1 MKVLIET
8 SARHIHLTSEHLEI
22 LCGKGFALVF
32 KKELSQPGQFVSTTR
47 LDVVGPKSTIKNVSV
62 LGPVRSKT
70 QVEVSM
76 TDARTLGVVAPI
88 RESGHVAASAP
99 IQLVGPNGTVH
110 IEEGVIIAKRH
121 LHMTP
126 QDALMAGLKSGD
138 VIKIDINTPER
149 GIIFKDVVVRV
160 SERFATAV
168 HIDTDESNAAN
179 VCGVDCGVVYGEI
192 IK

>member
-8 SARHIHLTSEHLEI
+8 SARHIHLSPEHLEV
-22 LCGKGFALVF
+22 LCGKGYSLEA
-32 KKELSQPGQFVSTTR
+32 KKPLSQHGQYVSTTR
-47 LDVVGPKSTIKNVSV
+47 LDVVGPKAAIKGVSV
-62 LGPVRSKT
+62 LGPVRPKT

-76 TDARTLGVVAPI
+76 TDARTLGVIAPI
-88 RESGHVAASAP
+88 RESGDVAKSAP
-99 IQLVGPNGTVH
+99 IKIVGPVGSIE

-121 LHMTP
+121 LHMTIG
-126 QDALMAGLKSGD
+126 DAQKVGLKNGD
-138 VIKIDINTPER
+138 VVMIDVATPER

-160 SERFATAV
+160 SDRFSTAV

-179 VCGVDCGVVYGEI
+179 ACADGCGPLYGEI

>member
-8 SARHIHLTSEHLEI
+8 SARHIHLSPEHLEI
-22 LCGKGFALVF
+22 LCGKGFALTL
-32 KKELSQPGQFVSTTR
+32 KKELSQPGQYVSTTR
-47 LDVVGPKSTIKNVSV
+47 LDVVGPKSTIKGVSV

-76 TDARTLGVVAPI
+76 TDARTLGVIAPI
-88 RESGHVAASAP
+88 RESGNVAKSAP
-99 IQLVGPNGTVH
+99 IQIVGPNGTVS

-126 QDALMAGLKSGD
+126 EDASAVGLKSGD
-138 VIKIDINTPER
+138 VIMIDVNTPER

-160 SERFATAV
+160 SDKFATAV

-179 VCGVDCGVVYGEI
+179 ACADGCGPLYGEI

>member
-8 SARHIHLTSEHLEI
+8 SARHIHLSSEHLEI
-22 LCGKGFALVF
+22 LCGKGFALQE
-32 KKELSQPGQFVSTTR
+32 KKPLSQPGQYVSTTR
-47 LDVVGPKSTIKNVSV
+47 LDVVGLKSTIKNVVV
-62 LGPVRSKT
+62 LGPVRPKT

-76 TDARTLGVVAPI
+76 TDARTLGVIAPI
-88 RESGHVAASAP
+88 RESGDVAKSAP
-99 IQLVGPNGTVH
+99 ITIVGPVGSIQ

-121 LHMTP
+121 LHITP
-126 QDALMAGLKSGD
+126 ADAALAGVKSGD
-138 VIKIDINTPER
+138 IVMIEVNTPER

-160 SERFATAV
+160 SERFSTAV

-179 VCGVDCGVVYGEI
+179 ASADMNAPLYGEI